1 MAKVTELLNKIAGML
16 PEESGEAKALIAE
29 AKREAETLW
38 DDLKSANAECA
49 TRKTKN
55 RELQAENRELQAELD
70 SKQDFTETER
80 KLKAEIEELR
90 KVKAE
95 FDGYKAAEDAKV
107 IQAWTEKAVAFNTKP
122 EDKLHERIQAIK
134 PDFHWAAEGKELSA
148 AEAKDN
154 LTKFGLLEK
163 AGAFALP
170 ETKTPNTTPPN
181 PNVQR
186 PQVNPFEG
194 KFKK

>member
-1 MAKVTELLNKIAGML
+1 MAQLTEILSKLAGML
-16 PEESGEAKALIAE
+16 PEESGEAKALLAE
-29 AKREAETLW
+29 ARREASSLY
-38 DDLKSANAECA
+38 DDLKSANAESA
-49 TRKTKN
+49 SRKTK
-55 RELQAENRELQAELD
+55 LRELQAELD

-80 KLKAEIEELR
+80 KLKAEIEDLR

-107 IQAWTEKAVAFNTKP
+107 IQAWTEKAAAFNTKP
-122 EDKLHERIQAIK
+122 EDKLHDKYQAIK

-194 KFKK
+194 KFK

>member
-1 MAKVTELLNKIAGML
+1 MANLSDILAKLATLI
-16 PEESGEAKALIAE
+16 PEDSGEAKALIAE
-29 AKREAETLW
+29 AKREAQNQY
-38 DDLKSANAECA
+38 DDLKSANAESA
-49 TRKTKN
+49 GRKTKI
-55 RELQAENRELQAELD
+55 RELQAELD

-80 KLKAEIEELR
+80 KLKAEIEDLR

-95 FDGYKAAEDAKV
+95 FDGYKQAEDAKV
-107 IQAWTEKAVAFNTKP
+107 IQAWTEKAKVFDTKP
-122 EDKLHERIQAIK
+122 EDKLHDKIQAIRG
-134 PDFHWAAEGKELSA
+134 DFFWAEEGKTLTA
-148 AEAKDN
+148 TEAKNN
-154 LTKFGLLEK
+154 LDKLGLLEK

-194 KFKK
+194 KFK